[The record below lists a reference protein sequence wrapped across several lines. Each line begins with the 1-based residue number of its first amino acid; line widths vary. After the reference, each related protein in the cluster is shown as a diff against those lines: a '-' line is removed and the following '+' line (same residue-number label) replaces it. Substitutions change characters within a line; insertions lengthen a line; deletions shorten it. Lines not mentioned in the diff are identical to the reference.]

1 MKFVGGIFRVWKGK
15 YILEGKICFHYTFKT
30 NFLLSKK
37 LGAKQKNCGALPPMP
52 TPVATDLLS
61 CMRRSFQKIA
71 RLKSSAAA
79 SMILKFNKV
88 IRTIRA
94 V

>member
-71 RLKSSAAA
+71 KTEKLSS
-79 SMILKFNKV
+79 SFNDLEV
-88 IRTIRA
+88 Q
-94 V
+94 